1 MKTVAVIG
9 GGLAGISAGC
19 ALADAGY
26 KVTLFERRPYL
37 GGRASSYEHPG
48 TGEIV
53 DNCQHVLLGC
63 CTNLIDLY
71 RRFGAE
77 DKIRW
82 FTSLNFIEPGGRQ
95 SVIAPSM
102 LPAPLHSSPSFLA
115 ASSFSLGDKLAIAR
129 AMLALMGKLPED
141 TSENFAQ
148 WLARHGQTDRA
159 IERFWKPVLVSAI
172 NEDLDRI
179 SVRYGAQVFRES
191 FLKSAA
197 AGRMGVPK
205 VPLTDLYSRGAE
217 YIRSRGGEVRLRA
230 SVEKIS
236 LSSRAEQ
243 SRDLVSVGN
252 TSTSVDAGL
261 RARERDSNA
270 GGIIP
275 SAQRE
280 DSASTHGS
288 VAVSSNGSTEH
299 FDACILA
306 VPYFTITKLLPD
318 DAPGRDLAATAEK
331 FESSPI
337 TGIHLWFDR
346 KITDLPHAVLL
357 DRTIQWM
364 FQKSQLLDSRASA
377 RVDAG
382 LRARERD
389 TTKES
394 IVIPSAQREES
405 ALTQGLGVTTQGSY
419 LELVV
424 SSSKSLVN
432 MKREEIIELAVRE
445 LAEFFPAV
453 KDAQLVKAAVIKE
466 VHATYSAQ
474 PLSDSYRP
482 STVTQWPNIFLAGDW
497 TSTGWPAT
505 MEGAVRSGYNAAEAL
520 TRAAGDAKQFRVPDL
535 PATGLMRL
543 FPQ

>member
-1 MKTVAVIG
+1 LTHPHQKTVAIIG

-19 ALADAGY
+19 ALAEAGY

-48 TGEIV
+48 TGEVV

-82 FTSLNFIEPGGRQ
+82 FTSLTFIEPGGRQ
-95 SVIAPSM
+95 SLIAPSM
-102 LPAPLHSSPSFLA
+102 LPAPVHSAPSFFT
-115 ASSFSLGDKLAIAR
+115 ASSLSIKDKFAIAR
-129 AMLALMGKLPED
+129 AMFALMGKLPYD
-141 TSENFAQ
+141 TAENFEQ
-148 WLARHGQTDRA
+148 WLARHGQTSRA

-205 VPLTDLYSRGAE
+205 VPLSELYSLGAD
-217 YIRSRGGEVRLRA
+217 YIRSRGGDVRLRA
-230 SVEKIS
+230 SVEKVEFVV
-236 LSSRAEQ
+236 SSA
-243 SRDLVSVGN
+243 
-252 TSTSVDAGL
+252 
-261 RARERDSNA
+261 
-270 GGIIP
+270 
-275 SAQRE
+275 
-280 DSASTHGS
+280 DSASKKHPERTGAPASGAMRGGRSEGSQSAPRTGATTQSTTAVAAEPTHHPPLTTHHS
-288 VAVSSNGSTEH
+288 VAVQSNGTTEQ
-299 FDACILA
+299 FDYCVLA
-306 VPYFTITKLLPD
+306 VPYFTISKLLPD
-318 DAPGRDLAATAEK
+318 DVPGRELAATAEK

-346 KITDLPHAVLL
+346 HITDLPHAVLL

-364 FQKSQLLDSRASA
+364 FQKSQLIDA
-377 RVDAG
+377 RVGAG
-382 LRARERD
+382 VSPAQSERSSETHHSPL
-389 TTKES
+389 TT
-394 IVIPSAQREES
+394 RH
-405 ALTQGLGVTTQGSY
+405 SY

-432 MKREEIIELAVRE
+432 MKREEIIDLALRE
-445 LAEFFPAV
+445 LAEFFPQV
-453 KDAQLVKAAVIKE
+453 RDAKLLKAAVIKE

-482 STVTQWPNIFLAGDW
+482 STTTAWPNIFLAGDW
-497 TSTGWPAT
+497 ISTGWPAT

-520 TRAAGDAKQFRVPDL
+520 TDAVGESKQFRIADL

-543 FPQ
+543 FER

>member
-1 MKTVAVIG
+1 MADPQSKTVAIIG

-77 DKIRW
+77 DQIRW
-82 FTSLNFIEPGGRQ
+82 FTSLTFIEPGGRE
-95 SVIAPSM
+95 SLIASSM
-102 LPAPLHSSPSFLA
+102 LPAPFHSAPSFFT
-115 ASSFSLGDKLAIAR
+115 ASSLSFMDKLAIAR
-129 AMLALMGKLPED
+129 AMLALMRALPED
-141 TSENFAQ
+141 TEENFEQ
-148 WLARHGQTDRA
+148 WLRRHGQTARA

-172 NEDLDRI
+172 NEELDRI

-197 AGRMGVPK
+197 AGRMGVPR
-205 VPLTDLYSRGAE
+205 VPLTELYSRGAE
-217 YIRSRGGEVRLRA
+217 YICARGGEVRLRA
-230 SVEKIS
+230 SVEAVRPI
-236 LSSRAEQ
+236 
-243 SRDLVSVGN
+243 G
-252 TSTSVDAGL
+252 
-261 RARERDSNA
+261 
-270 GGIIP
+270 
-275 SAQRE
+275 AQ
-280 DSASTHGS
+280 
-288 VAVSSNGSTEH
+288 VAVQIPDGTEQ
-299 FDACILA
+299 FDSCILA
-306 VPYFTITKLLPD
+306 VPYFTIAKLLPED
-318 DAPGRDLAATAEK
+318 PTGRELSAAAEK

-364 FQKSQLLDSRASA
+364 FQKSKLIDSRAGANSSA
-377 RVDAG
+377 
-382 LRARERD
+382 
-389 TTKES
+389 
-394 IVIPSAQREES
+394 I
-405 ALTQGLGVTTQGSY
+405 QGSY

-424 SSSKSLVN
+424 SASKSLVN
-432 MKREEIIELAVRE
+432 LKREEIIDLALRE
-445 LAEFFPAV
+445 LGEFFPAV
-453 KDAQLVKAAVIKE
+453 KEAKLLKAAVIKE

-474 PLSDSYRP
+474 PLSDRLRP
-482 STVTQWPNIFLAGDW
+482 NAKTAWPNVFLAGDW
-497 TSTGWPAT
+497 VSTVWPAT

-520 TRAAGDAKQFRVPDL
+520 TRAAGAPHTFRVPDL
-535 PATGLMRL
+535 PATGLMTL
-543 FPQ
+543 FD

>member
-1 MKTVAVIG
+1 MDTGSIPLTALANHRAQSVAIIG

-48 TGEIV
+48 TGEVV

-102 LPAPLHSSPSFLA
+102 LPAPLHSAPSFLT
-115 ASSFSLGDKLAIAR
+115 ASSLSLADKLAIAR

-141 TSENFAQ
+141 SSENFAQ
-148 WLARHGQTDRA
+148 WLARHGQTERA

-205 VPLTDLYSRGAE
+205 VPLTDLYSRGAD

-230 SVEKIS
+230 RVDKIAVV
-236 LSSRAEQ
+236 SRAEQ
-243 SRDLVSVGN
+243 SRAFVSVGN
-252 TSTSVDAGL
+252 STANVDAGL
-261 RARERDSNA
+261 RARERVSNTS
-270 GGIIP
+270 GIAIP
-275 SAQRE
+275 SPPEAGE
-280 DSASTHGS
+280 ESAPTHDSQLMTHDS
-288 VAVSSNGSTEH
+288 VAVSSNGTTEH

-306 VPYFTITKLLPD
+306 VPYFTISKLLPD

-364 FQKSQLLDSRASA
+364 FQKSQLLDSRADVGA
-377 RVDAG
+377 RPA
-382 LRARERD
+382 
-389 TTKES
+389 S
-394 IVIPSAQREES
+394 PN
-405 ALTQGLGVTTQGSY
+405 GSY

-432 MKREEIIELAVRE
+432 MKREEIIDLVLRE
-445 LAEFFPAV
+445 LAEFFPSV
-453 KDAQLVKAAVIKE
+453 KDTQLLKAAVIKE

-474 PLSDSYRP
+474 PLSDDYRP
-482 STVTQWPNIFLAGDW
+482 APVTAWPNIFLAGDW

-520 TRAAGDAKQFRVPDL
+520 THAACDAKQFRVPDL

-543 FPQ
+543 FA